1 MARDLSC
8 ESGRKAYRTKRAALQ
23 GLTPPKGEAFVP
35 LEAVTRCHRCRW
47 WHRADDKVRRG
58 GGTRK

>member
-8 ESGRKAYRTKRAALQ
+8 PSGRKAYKTKVEAQA
-23 GLTPPKGEAFVP
+23 GMVPPKGQSFVP
-35 LEAVTRCHRCRW
+35 LNAVKRCARCRW